1 MEGLA
6 LIRKKI
12 APTILTLMSPLKKVV
27 ETQWYYLD
35 DPSLEMVYELE
46 KYCVENADGVMA
58 ISQAIKDTIGDLYD
72 IAWDNLPSKA
82 HQEVIPLGVEQSI
95 VTKKV
100 TAKEDGKVDIL
111 FVGRFER
118 RKGIEELTAAIA
130 LLLKEK
136 TTPFEFHFIGNIP
149 DENGK
154 FIYKDFLKKYSKE
167 SWIKRVKKY
176 GYVSDEELR
185 DMYAKCDIFVAPSR
199 YESFGLIFIEAMASG
214 KPVIGTRVG
223 GIPEIII
230 EGQNGLL
237 FTNENTKELQV
248 ALSKLITDKPLRE
261 RMGKESKKLI
271 ETKFNSEKMATDFT
285 SFANKLIKK
294 L

>member
-1 MEGLA
+1 
-6 LIRKKI
+6 
-12 APTILTLMSPLKKVV
+12 
-27 ETQWYYLD
+27 
-35 DPSLEMVYELE
+35 
-46 KYCVENADGVMA
+46 
-58 ISQAIKDTIGDLYD
+58 
-72 IAWDNLPSKA
+72 
-82 HQEVIPLGVEQSI
+82 
-95 VTKKV
+95 
-100 TAKEDGKVDIL
+100 
-111 FVGRFER
+111 
-118 RKGIEELTAAIA
+118 
-130 LLLKEK
+130 
-136 TTPFEFHFIGNIP
+136 
-149 DENGK
+149 
-154 FIYKDFLKKYSKE
+154 
-167 SWIKRVKKY
+167 
-176 GYVSDEELR
+176 
-185 DMYAKCDIFVAPSR
+185 MYAKCDIFVAPSR